1 MVYGQTLSKSGSSAD
16 RPKDS
21 WSAGFRGISDPA
33 IDVFSMSKRDD
44 KRPIDKIRE
53 SALSML
59 VGGPEDGVICE
70 MISIGD
76 QLYIVCEHAIFAVQ
90 LADQIDP
97 DRTNVAVPNTNQRVL
112 SYGGKD
118 PVVGRILLT
127 ARAMFAAS
135 HLGSDF
141 PEQKALRLAL
151 DLLRDVAAMLDVRAD
166 LVAAIEK
173 TTREVNAQIS
183 ADRSFKLPAVGDLKS
198 RCDGFAQKVG
208 HAIDTMEEIARL
220 FYPGELSRKKWIDSL
235 VRLSAQKHGDD
246 APLSRFMIAVRGAL
260 LFMRDIRNMIE
271 HPKDNTRVIVHDFRL
286 TREMTLVSPQVEII
300 RAGDP
305 ASPHDLQTFMAEITE
320 ELLST
325 AEMFIALLCGAN
337 ADSFAGFPLLVVEL
351 PESRRP
357 DRNPHQRMSYGI
369 VMNGVVQPLG

>member
-1 MVYGQTLSKSGSSAD
+1 
-16 RPKDS
+16 
-21 WSAGFRGISDPA
+21 
-33 IDVFSMSKRDD
+33 MSKRDD

-127 ARAMFAAS
+127 AHAMFAAS

-220 FYPGELSRKKWIDSL
+220 FYPGELSRK
-235 VRLSAQKHGDD
+235 
-246 APLSRFMIAVRGAL
+246 
-260 LFMRDIRNMIE
+260 
-271 HPKDNTRVIVHDFRL
+271 
-286 TREMTLVSPQVEII
+286 
-300 RAGDP
+300 
-305 ASPHDLQTFMAEITE
+305 
-320 ELLST
+320 
-325 AEMFIALLCGAN
+325 
-337 ADSFAGFPLLVVEL
+337 
-351 PESRRP
+351 
-357 DRNPHQRMSYGI
+357 
-369 VMNGVVQPLG
+369 